1 MISVKSQ
8 GFFGQFTL
16 IALCALL
23 AFLPAKAW
31 SQGKINEK
39 TLAQGM
45 TDAPAVIA
53 QSKVKCDLIKAFFIA
68 DGNVKINGKNV
79 KGKIYEV
86 ACKDGPGFILSTS
99 PEGSDT
105 PYTCTAADGFA
116 ERAKTFPRCTLPENL
131 PHYAWLKSVA
141 KSNLPGCEVTK
152 ARLLGSFVTNEQID
166 RYEVACADKRGGLFD
181 VGLNGGKPN
190 LIYRSCLMTEGT
202 QSACQFQAK
211 EDMISQAKTIGLKAD
226 ASCQV
231 NNVRFIGV
239 TGDNDGYFYEFGCAN
254 KPGFVA
260 IESISGTIDEVR
272 SCALARDL
280 GGCQFTSLA
289 DASATELTRY
299 NKVLKDN
306 GISCTVTEFNLV
318 GIQASS
324 RREFVEFKCIEQPW
338 GLVGLIPQEG
348 STSSLNLSDCFIDA
362 SRRSSCIF
370 VSKDAMKAQIQ
381 KLMKEAKSDT
391 VGLSYAAMNICEVR
405 EVRYIGESSNEA
417 EFLIAEVACT
427 NNKGFIVEVNA
438 KRDRIMISKSCR
450 RPIEGFTCEISG
462 NGAADDA

>member
-1 MISVKSQ
+1 MIFTKPR
-8 GFFGQFTL
+8 GFLGPFML
-16 IALCALL
+16 IALCTLMTIT
-23 AFLPAKAW
+23 PVKAW

-45 TDAPAVIA
+45 ADAPMVIA
-53 QSKVKCDLIKAFFIA
+53 QSKVKCTLTKAFFVA

-105 PYTCTAADGFA
+105 PYTCTAADGYA
-116 ERAKTFPRCTLPENL
+116 QRAKTFPRCTLPENQ
-131 PHYAWLKSVA
+131 PHYAWLNSVA
-141 KSNLPGCEVTK
+141 KTNLPGCEVVK
-152 ARLLGSFVTNEQID
+152 ARLLGSFVEAEQID
-166 RYEVACADKRGGLFD
+166 RYEVACKDNRGGLFD
-181 VGLNGGKPN
+181 VGLNGGKPK
-190 LIYRSCLMTEGT
+190 LTYRSCLMTEGSP
-202 QSACQFQAK
+202 SACTFQAK
-211 EDMISQAKTIGLKAD
+211 DDILNQAKAIGLKAD
-226 ASCQV
+226 AKCQV

-254 KPGFVA
+254 KPGFIA
-260 IESISGTIDEVR
+260 IEGISGTIDEVR

-306 GISCTVTEFNLV
+306 GIACTVTEFNLV
-318 GIQASS
+318 GIQTSS
-324 RREFVEFKCIEQPW
+324 RRDFVEFKCVEQPW
-338 GLVGLIPQEG
+338 GLVGLVPQEG
-348 STSSLNLSDCFIDA
+348 SNSSVNLSDCFIDA

-370 VSKDAMKAQIQ
+370 VTKDAMKSQIQ
-381 KLMKEAKSDT
+381 KLMKEAKSEF
-391 VGLSYAAMNICEVR
+391 VGLTYAAMNICEVR

-417 EFLIAEVACT
+417 DFLIAEVACT
-427 NNKGFIVEVNA
+427 NNKGFIVEISA
-438 KRDRIMISKSCR
+438 KRDRISIAKSCR
-450 RPIEGFTCEISG
+450 RPIDGFTCEISG
-462 NGAADDA
+462 NGSADDA